1 MKLMPL
7 KMTFVLI
14 VSFMALSAFAQNSS
28 DPVPEP
34 SHSSRILKNLK
45 ELSMNGTLGRNHL
58 KLLVPLSSLQRPS
71 HGIAQPNTAFY
82 DTIDTVKFLHDNS
95 FTQITEDAQKFFFG
109 RDGMIVDDNTRQ
121 NLEDIKQQLVQSRLI
136 LRSQAGEDMNVPVQ
150 MLLLTIK
157 KVKYVLISVPV
168 NYLMRTLHYTGRVLK
183 AGTMIVFAGPVFG
196 TFHVGLLFAYAI
208 KSVYSVASIG
218 VWSLL
223 YLAHE
228 GLYIATNGKSSKSKV
243 TDEIF
248 ENESSGTSCKST
260 VGK

>member
-14 VSFMALSAFAQNSS
+14 ASFMALSAFAQNSS
-28 DPVPEP
+28 DSVTEP

-45 ELSMNGTLGRNHL
+45 ELSMNGTLGNDHL

-71 HGIAQPNTAFY
+71 HGIMQPNTALY
-82 DTIDTVKFLHDNS
+82 DSIDTFKYLQNS
-95 FTQITEDAQKFFFG
+95 SFSQVSEDAQKFFFG
-109 RDGMIVDDNTRQ
+109 YDGMIVDENTRQ
-121 NLEDIKQQLVQSRLI
+121 RIKDIRQQLVQSRLI
-136 LRSQAGEDMNVPVQ
+136 LQSETGENINVPVQ

-168 NYLMRTLHYTGRVLK
+168 NYLMRTMHYTGRVLK
-183 AGTMIVFAGPVFG
+183 AGTLMVFAAPVFA
-196 TFHVGLLFAYAI
+196 TFHVGLLFTYAV

-218 VWSLL
+218 VWSML

-243 TDEIF
+243 TDELF
-248 ENESSGTSCKST
+248 DTKPSGTSCKST